1 MKGLKLFALTLG
13 IGTIC
18 VLGTAC
24 HRADTA
30 EKHTEA
36 FSFTVESDTEDQA
49 ENVNLGKTPT
59 IPRNQ
64 KEQEELFGKTDKSGR
79 WIPPEDSYVDPKT
92 GNTINK
98 EGVVIDLGKP
108 TKPNPNAVG

>member
-18 VLGTAC
+18 VFGTAC

-30 EKHTEA
+30 EKQTETV
-36 FSFTVESDTEDQA
+36 SFTAESDTADQA
-49 ENVNLGKTPT
+49 ENVNLGKAPT
-59 IPRNQ
+59 IPRNK
-64 KEQEELFGKTDKSGR
+64 KEQEEFFGKTDKSGR

-98 EGVVIDLGKP
+98 EGVVIELGKP